1 MVFDC
6 LRFHNNHFTYIN
18 YTIKSS
24 NDTGRR
30 ICSTNCIKRNI
41 FCSLSHIFWTSS
53 YNLCFVWM
61 EIMFVTSS
69 HRHQRLPKQQTKE
82 TPTRVHIYSTITWH
96 THKFSQ
102 PLFTFT
108 STVVTESFH
117 GSFHRPETL
126 RRSSGSSVSDVIWLR
141 LLRHLKPTRSRLWTP
156 ATSLTLTSS
165 TLRPPSTH
173 STLTHCFF
181 FLSYRILGKNLTKK
195 SGVQSENISINNVPC
210 DP

>member
-1 MVFDC
+1 M
-6 LRFHNNHFTYIN
+6 LRLDGNHVCNVI
-18 YTIKSS
+18 
-24 NDTGRR
+24 
-30 ICSTNCIKRNI
+30 
-41 FCSLSHIFWTSS
+41 
-53 YNLCFVWM
+53 
-61 EIMFVTSS
+61 
-69 HRHQRLPKQQTKE
+69 
-82 TPTRVHIYSTITWH
+82 TPT
-96 THKFSQ
+96 
-102 PLFTFT
+102 PTFT
-108 STVVTESFH
+108 KATNKGNPNTRSYLLHNYMTYAQILTTLIYFNLHSGYREFH